1 MSEGRRRTIGVASVL
16 LLVALFLLGLGLDAQ
31 AEPAAILYAVP
42 VVLLAIAIGPAAG
55 IVGGAAAGT
64 LFWAADRFNDASL
77 DPAANAYRFLAL
89 VFLGGIA
96 GSLSSR
102 LAVAERNRLAAE
114 REAARVKEQL
124 AQRDELG
131 RRAVELNDEVVQGL
145 ALAGYL
151 LEAGDATA
159 ATTALR
165 AALQRAQGI
174 VGDLIEAGDVEPGD
188 LRRER
193 AAETE

>member
-1 MSEGRRRTIGVASVL
+1 MSEQRRRTIGVAAVL
-16 LLVALFLLGLGLDAQ
+16 LLLALFLLGLSREEQ
-31 AEPAAILYAVP
+31 AEPAAILYAIP

-55 IVGGAAAGT
+55 VVGGGAAGT
-64 LFWAADRFNDASL
+64 LFWLADRGNDVSL
-77 DPAANAYRFLAL
+77 EPFENVYRFLAL

-96 GSLSSR
+96 GSLASR
-102 LAVAERNRLAAE
+102 LATAERNRLAAE
-114 REAARVKEQL
+114 REAAQANEQL
-124 AQRDELG
+124 AQREELG

-151 LEAGDATA
+151 LESGDLEAATA
-159 ATTALR
+159 TLR

-174 VGDLIEAGDVEPGD
+174 VGNLIEAGEIEAGD

-193 AAETE
+193 PAETA